1 MINDFKKDHY
11 HSLFEELPLIKNI
24 SFKMD
29 TGNYILLD
37 NRGNNYICDIY
48 GRQKPIFKKNI
59 SGYINGEQRK
69 ILKRVKSHS
78 NIMHSNYK
86 QNYLENKPKEDSK
99 SYFPSIG
106 RFEGYTH
113 FPRPVCPPFSNIPEY
128 IINQSYKKIIISQCE
143 NKLEV
148 NENKK
153 VFAKSNENCG
163 LSYLTSDVKSYI
175 DKEKENESKNSI
187 NNINSKKIDDK
198 LFLIKMIDNTIE
210 DYKIKYKC
218 GLKELINNHSIIRAI
233 LDFKK
238 NIINNNETNI
248 INGRILKRPNISM
261 IKEYKIIHNQLFNN
275 NAKKNI
281 LQNQHQRL
289 IKCFSQLNIKKN
301 IFSKNNENNNL
312 YGHKLLKK
320 ISFNKSISNNENQS
334 LSQMKNEDEINN
346 NSKEL
351 FINLKKKRDNMN
363 NMNKIIISKNIYEEQ
378 ETKESLGTKPN
389 NNKLL
394 NIRNNT
400 IESNKEDNISVI
412 SILNEKE
419 NNKFIKFN
427 KKIKYLKSLKKES
440 EKEKKQLEG
449 YQKEEPKKPKIMDM
463 NIEEELPKY
472 RDFGEIYK
480 KEQETLEKLNPILF
494 NLQKKKDDNDIK
506 KLKMKKHF
514 KKLNEKVIMKGKK
527 LKIKKSPSE

>member
-1 MINDFKKDHY
+1 M
-11 HSLFEELPLIKNI
+11 
-24 SFKMD
+24 
-29 TGNYILLD
+29 
-37 NRGNNYICDIY
+37 
-48 GRQKPIFKKNI
+48 
-59 SGYINGEQRK
+59 
-69 ILKRVKSHS
+69 
-78 NIMHSNYK
+78 
-86 QNYLENKPKEDSK
+86 
-99 SYFPSIG
+99 
-106 RFEGYTH
+106 
-113 FPRPVCPPFSNIPEY
+113 
-128 IINQSYKKIIISQCE
+128 
-143 NKLEV
+143 
-148 NENKK
+148 
-153 VFAKSNENCG
+153 
-163 LSYLTSDVKSYI
+163 
-175 DKEKENESKNSI
+175 
-187 NNINSKKIDDK
+187 
-198 LFLIKMIDNTIE
+198 
-210 DYKIKYKC
+210 
-218 GLKELINNHSIIRAI
+218 
-233 LDFKK
+233 
-238 NIINNNETNI
+238 
-248 INGRILKRPNISM
+248 
-261 IKEYKIIHNQLFNN
+261 
-275 NAKKNI
+275 
-281 LQNQHQRL
+281 

-301 IFSKNNENNNL
+301 IFSKNNENNNI
-312 YGHKLLKK
+312 YGNKLLKK

-363 NMNKIIISKNIYEEQ
+363 NMNKIIIIKNIYEEQ

-389 NNKLL
+389 NNNLL

-427 KKIKYLKSLKKES
+427 KKIKYFKSLKKDS

-514 KKLNEKVIMKGKK
+514 KKLNEKVIMNGKK